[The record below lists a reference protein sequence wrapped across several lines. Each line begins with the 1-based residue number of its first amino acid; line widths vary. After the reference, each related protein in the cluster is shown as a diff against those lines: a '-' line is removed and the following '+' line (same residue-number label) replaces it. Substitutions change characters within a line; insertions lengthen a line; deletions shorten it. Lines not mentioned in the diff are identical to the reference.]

1 LNTLFFSPQQKHIVL
16 FVNVFLIVSIAYFFS
31 GIFFGLDFTDSFYHL
46 NQAIAPA
53 DGIYLYP
60 FVLSSLIIKTII
72 EILGPEIIYLRFI
85 NSLLLFFSLLIP
97 FVFIRIEKSRIEVFF
112 YIACVL
118 FLFAPFNVNIL
129 GYDSLSIFILSLIFS
144 LTILYLKSSK
154 LYLLMLLSIL
164 CSAAVLIRLP
174 NLLAIPIVFLAIGFN
189 EKIQKGCFSSKILKL
204 PVIFLLLTILW
215 VYLGFFKYYSSVGE
229 FFRASANSTSH
240 DLKILF
246 YHYFIHGIKLILFIA
261 LIIVG
266 HYFFKKLQ
274 HLMPKLLLYG
284 IFGLSYVI
292 FIGFF
297 VILSTY
303 WINYSLFLTSLTIS
317 IMIHQVVQNRKD
329 LLSLKHIVLY
339 LYFLFLFINPFGS
352 NTGLLKAVSFFLL
365 LPFVIS
371 INDLKLKK
379 YWLLILIVLLPLSLI
394 EKFYSTY
401 EDSGILVLSRTLELD
416 LLKSI
421 KTTETRADFLERI
434 DIEIS
439 ELKKNNF
446 QVYFYGDKSHIFHYL
461 YPWTNLNINSF
472 FQPLDELG
480 YYPKIEQIIN
490 KKQKVA
496 IFLIDS
502 YPGKVARKQTPLEV
516 ALIKDGFDRIE
527 KGSLVYYLKF
537 KNNLPEHIK

>member
-97 FVFIRIEKSRIEVFF
+97 FVFIRIEKPRIEVFF

-154 LYLLMLLSIL
+154 LYLVMLLSIL
-164 CSAAVLIRLP
+164 CSTAVLIRLP
-174 NLLAIPIVFLAIGFN
+174 NLSAIPIVFLAIGFN
-189 EKIQKGCFSSKILKL
+189 EKIRKGCFSSKVLKL

-215 VYLGFFKYYSSVGE
+215 VYLGFFMNYSGVGE

-246 YHYFIHGIKLILFIA
+246 YHYFIHGIKLTLFISF
-261 LIIVG
+261 IISG

-274 HLMPKLLLYG
+274 TLMPNLWLYG
-284 IFGLSYVI
+284 IFGLFYFL

-297 VILSTY
+297 VILSKY
-303 WINYSLFLTSLTIS
+303 WQNYSLFLTSLTIS
-317 IMIHQVVQNRKD
+317 ILILQVVQNRKD
-329 LLSLKHIVLY
+329 LLSLKNMVLY
-339 LYFLFLFINPFGS
+339 LCFLFLFINPFGS
-352 NTGLLKAVSFFLL
+352 NTGLLKAVSLFLL
-365 LPFVIS
+365 LPFVLS

-379 YWLLILIVLLPLSLI
+379 YWLLILIVLLPFSLI

-401 EDSGILVLSRTLELD
+401 EDGGILVLNRTLE

-434 DIEIS
+434 DMEIS

-472 FQPLDELG
+472 FQPVEELI
-480 YYPKIEQIIN
+480 YYPQIEQKI
-490 KKQKVA
+490 QGHDRVA
-496 IFLIDS
+496 IFIIGS
-502 YPGKVARKQTPLEV
+502 YPGNEAPVMSPLEEK
-516 ALIKDGFDRIE
+516 LLSDGFKKMKSESFDN
-527 KGSLVYYLKF
+527 YLKI
-537 KNNLPEHIK
+537 KNHSKNTHN

>member
-46 NQAIAPA
+46 NQALAPA

-60 FVLSSLIIKTII
+60 FFLSSLIIKTIV

-97 FVFIRIEKSRIEVFF
+97 FVFIRVEKPRIEVFF
-112 YIACVL
+112 YIACGL

-144 LTILYLKSSK
+144 LTVLYLKSSK

-164 CSAAVLIRLP
+164 CSAVVLIRLP
-174 NLLAIPIVFLAIGFN
+174 NLLVIPIVFLAIGFN
-189 EKIQKGCFSSKILKL
+189 EKIRKGCFSAKALIL

-215 VYLGFFKYYSSVGE
+215 VYLGFFMYYSGIGE

-240 DLKILF
+240 HLKTLF
-246 YHYFIHGIKLILFIA
+246 YHYFIHGIKLILFIS

-274 HLMPKLLLYG
+274 HLMPKLWLYG
-284 IFGLSYVI
+284 IFGLFYVL

-297 VILSTY
+297 VIFSKY
-303 WINYSLFLTSLTIS
+303 WQNYSLFLTSLTIS
-317 IMIHQVVQNRKD
+317 ILILQVVQNRKD
-329 LLSLKHIVLY
+329 LLSLKHLVLF

-352 NTGLLKAVSFFLL
+352 NTGLLKAVSLFLL

-379 YWLLILIVLLPLSLI
+379 YWLFIFIVLLPFSLI

-401 EDSGILVLSRTLELD
+401 EDKGILSLNRTLELE

-421 KTTETRADFLERI
+421 KTTETRSNFLERI
-434 DIEIS
+434 DIEIN
-439 ELKKNNF
+439 ELKKNNV

-472 FQPLDELG
+472 FQPVEELI
-480 YYPKIEQIIN
+480 YYPQIDQKIQGHDR
-490 KKQKVA
+490 VA
-496 IFLIDS
+496 IFIIGS
-502 YPGKVARKQTPLEV
+502 YPGNEAPVKSPLEEK
-516 ALIKDGFDRIE
+516 LLSDGFKKMKSVSFD
-527 KGSLVYYLKF
+527 YYLKIRNHS
-537 KNNLPEHIK
+537 KNTHN